1 MIQLP
6 ARLLRA
12 AEQIK
17 ITLSSHAFAPVREAF
32 LGNRAD
38 CPPPGNRDCPNFEE
52 LIRPLLEKPWR
63 RLIGH

>member
-6 ARLLRA
+6 KPDSCD

-32 LGNRAD
+32 LGSKARL
-38 CPPPGNRDCPNFEE
+38 PSTWKPRLPG
-52 LIRPLLEKPWR
+52 LTLKS
-63 RLIGH
+63 